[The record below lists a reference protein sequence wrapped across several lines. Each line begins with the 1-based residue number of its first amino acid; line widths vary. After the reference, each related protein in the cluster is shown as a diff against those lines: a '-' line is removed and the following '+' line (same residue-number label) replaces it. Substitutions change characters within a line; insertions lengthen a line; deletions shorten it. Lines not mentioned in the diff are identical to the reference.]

1 MSLYNFFGS
10 YEKQLKEFKDKGYYL
25 LEDGTK
31 STDVHV
37 PGKKKRA
44 DKSPAKKTD
53 KRKSA
58 PAKDTGKVSAAK
70 RGASARK
77 SPAKKGGK
85 SKQTDSDE
93 LDIEGTES
101 EASQVQDSD

>member
-1 MSLYNFFGS
+1 M
-10 YEKQLKEFKDKGYYL
+10 KEFKDKGYYL

-44 DKSPAKKTD
+44 DKSPPKKND

-70 RGASARK
+70 RNASSKK
-77 SPAKKGGK
+77 SPAKRAAKT
-85 SKQTDSDE
+85 KQTEPDE
-93 LDIEGTES
+93 LDIEGTDS
-101 EASQVQDSD
+101 EVSVAQDSD